1 MKTFKL
7 TIKQETFT
15 KFQSITLALV
25 LAFCGA
31 IITSTAAKSY
41 LPLAYAAINTNNYP
55 MTVVTA
61 LRVDLDIIS
70 GDELREIRM
79 KTTTLNTTI

>member
-1 MKTFKL
+1 MKTLRL
-7 TIKQETFT
+7 TIKERIAVAF
-15 KFQSITLALV
+15 V
-25 LAFCGA
+25 LAFSAA
-31 IITSTAAKSY
+31 IITSTAVKTY

-55 MTVVTA
+55 MTVATA